1 MKNVNNKTMR
11 KLTFALLML
20 LTLSLNAQNYNT
32 VKFLGIPVDG
42 SKTEM
47 ISKLKQKGYTM
58 CKDPQLAEY
67 NMLEGEF
74 NGRDVHIAIGT
85 NNNRV
90 YRVLVQD
97 VKTMNEAEI
106 KIRFNKLVN
115 QFQNNKKYF
124 SSTLDDQYLD
134 DDFDISYEMS
144 VNNKRIQASFT
155 QRLTEDE
162 IKALLNAQPEIKNY
176 DQDFQ
181 KIVFEQ
187 AALESNTVWFMICK
201 LDYRDEYWIAL
212 YYDNLNNAPNGDDL

>member
-1 MKNVNNKTMR
+1 
-11 KLTFALLML
+11 
-20 LTLSLNAQNYNT
+20 
-32 VKFLGIPVDG
+32 
-42 SKTEM
+42 
-47 ISKLKQKGYTM
+47 
-58 CKDPQLAEY
+58 
-67 NMLEGEF
+67 
-74 NGRDVHIAIGT
+74 
-85 NNNRV
+85 
-90 YRVLVQD
+90 
-97 VKTMNEAEI
+97 MNEADI
-106 KIRFNKLVN
+106 KIRYNKLVN

-124 SSTLDDQYLD
+124 SSTLEDQYLD

-162 IKALLNAQPEIKNY
+162 INALLNAQPEIKNY

-212 YYDNLNNAPNGDDL
+212 YYDNMNNAPNGDDL